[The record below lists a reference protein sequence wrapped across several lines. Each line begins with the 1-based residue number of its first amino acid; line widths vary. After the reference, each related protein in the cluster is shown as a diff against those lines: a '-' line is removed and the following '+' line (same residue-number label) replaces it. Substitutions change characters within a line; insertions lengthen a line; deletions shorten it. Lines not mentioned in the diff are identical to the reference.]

1 MFALYEESLCGVTEV
16 LLALYEE
23 SLCGVTEMLLAPF
36 VEASQ
41 SFILGRFLC
50 TSLVLVSDF

>member
-1 MFALYEESLCGVTEV
+1 MF
-16 LLALYEE
+16 ALYEE
-23 SLCGVTEMLLAPF
+23 SLCGVTEMLLAPI

-41 SFILGRFLC
+41 SFVLGRLLC